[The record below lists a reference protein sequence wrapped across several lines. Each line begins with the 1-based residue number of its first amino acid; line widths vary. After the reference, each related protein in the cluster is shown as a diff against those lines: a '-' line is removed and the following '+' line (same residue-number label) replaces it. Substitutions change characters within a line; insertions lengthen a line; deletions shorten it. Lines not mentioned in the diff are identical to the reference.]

1 MTLVSSYKNPFSE
14 YNANV
19 MDSKKILNYWCS
31 PLDIAKASGVAESDI
46 YTDKNPI
53 VFMGG
58 RGSGKTMF
66 LKYHSFDVQI
76 NQHHKE
82 EAQADLL
89 SFFTRNGGIGFY
101 IRIDGPI
108 LRSFQGRG
116 LSPEYWEG
124 IFTHYFELQV
134 CKSYLEV
141 LDSLEKKKGLR
152 NEGYTSEFVKYACK
166 LICNH
171 DNQYSDIQSLLD
183 LVDSEIRY
191 VNTFRA
197 EISFSD
203 ITFRPQKAFGSQD
216 LTYGIPE
223 VALKTIFK
231 DDPLNFVV
239 FIDEY
244 ENFQTDQQRIINTLL
259 KFVKHNTTFR
269 IGMRLEGFR
278 TFATVTGDDFIKEG
292 RDYRK
297 VVFEDILIKNQRY
310 RDLLLEIARKR
321 LEAIPVFKDKGLTD
335 ISQFLGDSEN
345 FDDEAQNIVTDK
357 QKKAHFEVLKAAKL
371 ANCPEE
377 EIPLLYNDDKPLME
391 MLNVL
396 YALRGQAPAEIKKNM
411 LDYLGKKST
420 KGALKYK
427 RDYVDKYKLSLLF
440 LLASLHHKNKM
451 YYSFNTFAFL
461 SSGIVGNFIE
471 LCRKAFQS
479 AYFDDSHK
487 LISDGI
493 IPPKIQDEVARDLAT
508 SELQIISR
516 IEDHGEMLHI
526 FAKNL
531 GNIFRSFHTD
541 LNITYPET
549 IQFAVSFN
557 EMEDAIY
564 KQAFNAALK
573 WSVIQKKPSLQ
584 RIDPSKGREDIYVL
598 NRIFS
603 PAFQISY
610 RIRGGYSV
618 LFNSS
623 AIKNIMN
630 SEEGYKDLVKK
641 KSGDT
646 RQSKGTKNK
655 PSKEKQVS
663 FSFDK

>member
-1 MTLVSSYKNPFSE
+1 MISASSYKNPFSE

-31 PLDIAKASGVAESDI
+31 PLDIAKMSGVAESDI

-76 NQHHKE
+76 SQHNE
-82 EAQADLL
+82 EDSCSDLL
-89 SFFTRNGGIGFY
+89 SYFSRNGGIGFY

-116 LSPEYWEG
+116 LTPEYWEG

-134 CKSYLEV
+134 CKAYLEV
-141 LDSLEKKKGLR
+141 FDSLDKKKAFKI
-152 NEGYTSEFVKYACK
+152 EEDISEFVRFASKI
-166 LICNH
+166 IC
-171 DNQYSDIQSLLD
+171 IQSNECTNIQDLLD

-197 EISFSD
+197 EISFSN
-203 ITFRPQKAFGSQD
+203 ITFKPQKAFGSQD
-216 LTYGIPE
+216 LTYGIPQA
-223 VALKTIFK
+223 ALKTIFK
-231 DDPLNFVV
+231 NDPLNFVV

-244 ENFQTDQQRIINTLL
+244 ENFQIDQQRIINTLL
-259 KFVKHNTTFR
+259 KFVQHNTTFR

-278 TFATVTGDDFIKEG
+278 TFDTVTGDDFIKDG

-297 VVFEDILIKNQRY
+297 VVFEDMLVKNQRY

-321 LEAIPVFKDKGLTD
+321 LEAIPIFKEKGLTD
-335 ISQFLGDSEN
+335 ISLFLGDSED
-345 FDDEAQNIVTDK
+345 FEKEAKNIVSDK

-371 ANCPEE
+371 PNCSESDME
-377 EIPLLYNDDKPLME
+377 LLYNDEKPLME

-396 YALRGQAPAEIKKNM
+396 YALRGQKPIEIKQNM
-411 LDYLGKKST
+411 IDYLSKQST

-451 YYSFNTFAFL
+451 YYSYNTLAFL

-479 AYFDDSHK
+479 AYFDDSQK
-487 LISDGI
+487 LLNEGVIS
-493 IPPKIQDEVARDLAT
+493 PKIQDEVARDLAT

-516 IEDHGEMLHI
+516 IEDYGEMLHT

-549 IQFAVSFN
+549 IQFAVSFSDI
-557 EMEDAIY
+557 EDKTY
-564 KQAFNAALK
+564 KDAFNAALK

-623 AIKNIMN
+623 AIKNIMKN
-630 SEEGYKDLVKK
+630 DEGYKDLVKK
-641 KSGDT
+641 KAGD
-646 RQSKGTKNK
+646 SKQAKAKT
-655 PSKEKQVS
+655 SKHAIEKQVS
-663 FSFDK
+663 FSFDE